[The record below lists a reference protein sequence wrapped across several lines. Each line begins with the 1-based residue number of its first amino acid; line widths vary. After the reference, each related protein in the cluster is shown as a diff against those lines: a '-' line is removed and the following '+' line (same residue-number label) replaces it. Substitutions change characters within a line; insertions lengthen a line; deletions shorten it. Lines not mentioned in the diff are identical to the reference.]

1 MGPLASLRTE
11 AFSGQPPRYL
21 LLLTW
26 MYPANGFL
34 GLDLFS
40 YPVKL
45 SSGTLSSQQQVP
57 QSVSEVA
64 SAHAVVHFD
73 AFEVDFR
80 KGEVSK
86 CGFRIRLQAQPF
98 HILQVLLEHPGEL
111 VSREEL
117 HRQIWPADTF
127 VDFEKGLNNAI
138 RKLRDALG
146 DSAEHSRFIET
157 QARRGYRFIGLVTEI
172 NTAEPTQVV
181 NLPDEREAP
190 AHSRLFN
197 GGLAKGAVLFLG
209 LVAIL
214 FGLDVGGLRQRL
226 LVKASSPV
234 IHSLAVL
241 PLANLSNDSNQ
252 EYFSDGMT
260 DALITDLAQVGS
272 LKVIS
277 RTSSTQ
283 YKQTKKSL
291 PEIARELSVDGIVEG
306 TVQRS
311 GDHVRITAQLIHG
324 PSDKHLWANS
334 YEREVSDVFMLERE
348 VAGDIAPQVQARLAT
363 DKRSQLVQPR
373 PVNPSAL
380 EAYLQGNSHMHK
392 FSRGFGDEEL
402 RQASKYF
409 RQAIDAEP
417 DFAPAYVGL
426 SKARRG
432 TLRSSSEDV
441 AIATKAAERAVELDP
456 NLSEAWTAVADIRCD
471 FWDWAGAEQDYRRSL
486 SLNPNDAIA
495 HERLGQL
502 LDALGRLDEG
512 WKEAEVAQQLDPN
525 EEHLEAALDNRHEY
539 DRIIQHITT
548 MLDADPDNG
557 VLHHQLYEG
566 YVGKGMYK
574 EAVQQL
580 EQALVLFGFQE
591 SAAKVR
597 QAFAASGYRGAMR
610 KYAEELEHFQA
621 TNQIFIPINV
631 AGAYAAA
638 GDKER
643 AFYWLEQAYKRRG
656 HGNAGISMVFL
667 NRAPGLEPL
676 RSDPRYKDLLRR
688 VGLPPSAR

>member
-1 MGPLASLRTE
+1 ME
-11 AFSGQPPRYL
+11 AAPRQSRVL
-21 LLLTW
+21 K
-26 MYPANGFL
+26 F
-34 GLDLFS
+34 GL
-40 YPVKL
+40 
-45 SSGTLSSQQQVP
+45 
-57 QSVSEVA
+57 
-64 SAHAVVHFD
+64 
-73 AFEVDFR
+73 FEVDLGAGELR
-80 KGEVSK
+80 KSGMRQK
-86 CGFRIRLQAQPF
+86 LGGQPF
-98 HILQVLLEHPGEL
+98 EILRLLLERPQEI
-111 VSREEL
+111 VTREEMQQ
-117 HRQIWPADTF
+117 RIWPKDTF
-127 VDFEKGLNNAI
+127 VDYDLALKKAVNRVREV
-138 RKLRDALG
+138 LG
-146 DSAEHSRFIET
+146 DSAENPRFIET
-157 QARRGYRFIGLVTEI
+157 IPRRGYRFIAPLSGNGQAGSEIELPRTKERWSRRRLLVFVLGLG
-172 NTAEPTQVV
+172 TA
-181 NLPDEREAP
+181 A
-190 AHSRLFN
+190 LF
-197 GGLAKGAVLFLG
+197 GAVLG
-209 LVAIL
+209 LMPA
-214 FGLDVGGLRQRL
+214 DTWHRL
-226 LVKASSPV
+226 IGNTAAPRIQS
-234 IHSLAVL
+234 IAVL
-241 PLANLSNDSNQ
+241 PLQNLSADPAQ

-260 DALITDLAQVGS
+260 DALITDLAQIGD

-277 RTSSTQ
+277 RTSCIQ
-283 YKQTKKSL
+283 YRQTKKSL
-291 PEIARELSVDGIVEG
+291 PEIARELNVDGIIEG

-311 GDHVRITAQLIHG
+311 GDRVRITAQLIHG

-334 YEREVSDVFMLERE
+334 YERDVSDVFMLERE
-348 VAGDIAPQVQARLAT
+348 VAGDIAGQVQARLAT
-363 DKRSQLVQPR
+363 DKRSQLAQPR
-373 PVNPSAL
+373 PVNRAAL

-574 EAVQQL
+574 EAVQHL

-667 NRAPGLEPL
+667 NRDPGLEPL

-688 VGLPPSAR
+688 VGLPP